1 MLNFSQK
8 IIILKINTGFMKVKK
23 ITKFSIKLLIL
34 LILFAGALASAISAI
49 LTLIPD
55 STASKES
62 MLGYFAHCS
71 FAPIS
76 TIILI
81 LTAVIFS
88 YILIR
93 TKFMKLI
100 TK

>member
-1 MLNFSQK
+1 
-8 IIILKINTGFMKVKK
+8 MKVKK
-23 ITKFSIKLLIL
+23 MTKFSIKLLIL
-34 LILFAGALASAISAI
+34 LILIAGAIGSAISAV

-55 STASKES
+55 SSASKES

-81 LTAVIFS
+81 FIAVVFS

-93 TKFMKLI
+93 TKFLKLL

>member
-1 MLNFSQK
+1 
-8 IIILKINTGFMKVKK
+8 MKVKK
-23 ITKFSIKLLIL
+23 MTKFSIKLLIL
-34 LILFAGALASAISAI
+34 LILIAGAIGSAISAV
-49 LTLIPD
+49 LTPIPD
-55 STASKES
+55 SSASKES

-81 LTAVIFS
+81 FIAVVFS

-93 TKFMKLI
+93 TKFLKLL

>member
-1 MLNFSQK
+1 
-8 IIILKINTGFMKVKK
+8 MKVKK
-23 ITKFSIKLLIL
+23 IAKFSIKLLIL
-34 LILFAGALASAISAI
+34 SILIAGAIGSAISAI

-55 STASKES
+55 SSASKES

-76 TIILI
+76 TIILLFI
-81 LTAVIFS
+81 AIVFS

-93 TKFMKLI
+93 TKFLKLL

>member
-1 MLNFSQK
+1 
-8 IIILKINTGFMKVKK
+8 MKVKK
-23 ITKFSIKLLIL
+23 MTKFSIKLLIL
-34 LILFAGALASAISAI
+34 LILIAGAIGSAISAI

-55 STASKES
+55 SSASKES
-62 MLGYFAHCS
+62 MLGYYAHCS

-81 LTAVIFS
+81 FIAAIFS

-93 TKFMKLI
+93 TKFLKLI

>member
-1 MLNFSQK
+1 
-8 IIILKINTGFMKVKK
+8 MKVKK
-23 ITKFSIKLLIL
+23 IAKFSIKLLIL
-34 LILFAGALASAISAI
+34 LVLFAGAVGSAISAI

-55 STASKES
+55 SSASKES
-62 MLGYFAHCS
+62 MIGYYSHCS

-81 LTAVIFS
+81 FIALVFS

-93 TKFMKLI
+93 TKLLGLS
-100 TK
+100 TKQIF

>member
-1 MLNFSQK
+1 
-8 IIILKINTGFMKVKK
+8 MKVKK
-23 ITKFSIKLLIL
+23 IAKFSIKLLIL
-34 LILFAGALASAISAI
+34 LILIAGAIGSAISAI

-55 STASKES
+55 SSASKES
-62 MLGYFAHCS
+62 MLGYYAHCS

-81 LTAVIFS
+81 FIAVVLS

-93 TKFMKLI
+93 TKFLKLL
-100 TK
+100 

>member
-1 MLNFSQK
+1 
-8 IIILKINTGFMKVKK
+8 
-23 ITKFSIKLLIL
+23 
-34 LILFAGALASAISAI
+34 

-55 STASKES
+55 TEASKEC
-62 MLGYFAHCS
+62 MLGYYAHCS
-71 FAPIS
+71 FTPIS

-81 LTAVIFS
+81 FIAVLFC

-93 TKFMKLI
+93 TKLLKLSTF

>member
-1 MLNFSQK
+1 
-8 IIILKINTGFMKVKK
+8 MKVKK
-23 ITKFSIKLLIL
+23 IAKFSIKLLIL
-34 LILFAGALASAISAI
+34 LILIAGAIASAISAI

-62 MLGYFAHCS
+62 ILGYYAHCS

-81 LTAVIFS
+81 FLAVVFT